1 MSSSYDA
8 QWTDRMPDWLTRAI
22 MNERVEM
29 VKADAWR
36 SFMFVLLGFVLTYWY
51 AWYNKDRKEHKLS
64 AVLYVGMAIM
74 ILADM
79 VPVNRR
85 FFGEDNFVSKRENDN
100 HFAMQPYEEEIL
112 QDTTL
117 DYRVLNLTTS
127 TFNDARTSYRL
138 KSIGGYSA
146 VKLRRYQDLIE
157 AHLVP
162 EMNPF
167 YQTIFRTNGFIL
179 PDEKRGADFSVLNML
194 NMRYAVVSM
203 QDGSQA
209 PIRNPYAIG
218 NAWFVNQVQF
228 VPTADDESAA
238 LNTIDLHTTAVADE
252 RFREILTCQ
261 AQPDSADAIELTTYE
276 PNHLVYHTR
285 CSHDRVAVFSE
296 IYYPEGWHLYI
307 DDVEK
312 PIGRA
317 NYILRAAVIPAG
329 QHTVKMEFVPTALAL
344 DKWSM
349 AFVILCLLLSIA
361 CISWPLWSKWL
372 KREK

>member
-1 MSSSYDA
+1 
-8 QWTDRMPDWLTRAI
+8 
-22 MNERVEM
+22 
-29 VKADAWR
+29 
-36 SFMFVLLGFVLTYWY
+36 
-51 AWYNKDRKEHKLS
+51 
-64 AVLYVGMAIM
+64 
-74 ILADM
+74 
-79 VPVNRR
+79 
-85 FFGEDNFVSKRENDN
+85 
-100 HFAMQPYEEEIL
+100 
-112 QDTTL
+112 
-117 DYRVLNLTTS
+117 
-127 TFNDARTSYRL
+127 
-138 KSIGGYSA
+138 
-146 VKLRRYQDLIE
+146 
-157 AHLVP
+157 
-162 EMNPF
+162 MNPF
-167 YQTIFRTNGFIL
+167 YQTIFRTNGFML
-179 PDEKRGADFSVLNML
+179 PDEKKGADFPVLNML

-209 PIRNPYAIG
+209 PIHNPYAMG

-238 LNTIDLHTTAVADE
+238 LNTIDMHTTAVADE
-252 RFREILTCQ
+252 RFREALTCQ

-349 AFVILCLLLSIA
+349 VFVILCLLLSIA
-361 CISWPLWSKWL
+361 CISWPLWSKYL
-372 KREK
+372 PKKAE